1 MTLTPQEQE
10 AMAFF
15 AKGQS
20 YVGHST
26 EARHGFELAASVR
39 RLLEREKVLMGVV
52 GAAKSLDASEDI
64 DALVAEWQT
73 DRLTDALKAL
83 SSLNPGEIKP

>member
-1 MTLTPQEQE
+1 
-10 AMAFF
+10 
-15 AKGQS
+15 
-20 YVGHST
+20 
-26 EARHGFELAASVR
+26 
-39 RLLEREKVLMGVV
+39 MGVV

-83 SSLNPGEIKP
+83 SSLNPGEPKP